1 MSFFTDTCLIPW
13 WLLWLLLPL
22 LGLLL
27 GWLIWGRFQK
37 MVGDLRAEVKRLKSR
52 ISDLEAE
59 LEKCRAKKAELNS
72 ALTLCEGRLKES
84 AMGSSKASGTKSS
97 TDMGSSKASGSKSST
112 DMGSSKA
119 SATKSSTDKGSSKA
133 SGTKS
138 SSDKGKTTPS
148 GKSAATPTPTP
159 PASKPLGIASTTAAA
174 APAASAPSGGGS
186 KNMYAALK
194 PDNLQVV
201 EGIGPKMNEVLKKH
215 GVHTWA
221 ELGSSNF
228 TALRGILDKEN
239 PTRYRIIDP
248 KTWPAQAKLAHEGEW
263 DQLIAMQKQLDS
275 GRSGGS
281 DHETDSKVEKML
293 IKLGV
298 LKRWKQDDLK
308 AVEGIG
314 PKIEGLLKADG
325 IDTWRKLSNAN
336 VTTIQE
342 ILNKAGK
349 RYKLAD
355 PGTWPK
361 QAGMCADG
369 KWDELTAYQDELNG
383 GK

>member
-1 MSFFTDTCLIPW
+1 
-13 WLLWLLLPL
+13 
-22 LGLLL
+22 
-27 GWLIWGRFQK
+27 
-37 MVGDLRAEVKRLKSR
+37 MVGDLQTEVRRLKSR
-52 ISDLEAE
+52 ISELEAE

-84 AMGSSKASGTKSS
+84 AKVT
-97 TDMGSSKASGSKSST
+97 
-112 DMGSSKA
+112 SKA
-119 SATKSSTDKGSSKA
+119 SAAAPATKTSSAKAPSKSKA
-133 SGTKS
+133 
-138 SSDKGKTTPS
+138 TPS
-148 GKSAATPTPTP
+148 VKSAATPPPTP
-159 PASKPLGIASTTAAA
+159 PASKPLGIASTPAAA
-174 APAASAPSGGGS
+174 APTPAPAAPSGGGS

-248 KTWPAQAKLAHEGEW
+248 KTWPAQAKLAHDGEW

-293 IKLGV
+293 IKLGA

-325 IDTWRKLSNAN
+325 IDTWRKLSNAK
-336 VTTIQE
+336 VSTIQE

>member
-1 MSFFTDTCLIPW
+1 MLLLFICKFPW
-13 WLLWLLLPL
+13 WLWFLLPFL

-37 MVGDLRAEVKRLKSR
+37 MVGDLQAEVRRLKSR
-52 ISDLEAE
+52 ISELEAE

-84 AMGSSKASGTKSS
+84 NKAPAA
-97 TDMGSSKASGSKSST
+97 KA
-112 DMGSSKA
+112 A
-119 SATKSSTDKGSSKA
+119 
-133 SGTKS
+133 
-138 SSDKGKTTPS
+138 
-148 GKSAATPTPTP
+148 PTP
-159 PASKPLGIASTTAAA
+159 PPAPAPSKPLGIASTPTPAP
-174 APAASAPSGGGS
+174 APAA
-186 KNMYAALK
+186 KTNMYAALK

-228 TALRGILDKEN
+228 DALRGILDKEN
-239 PTRYRIIDP
+239 PKRYRIIDP
-248 KTWPAQAKLAHEGEW
+248 TTWPAQAKLANDGEW
-263 DQLIAMQKQLDS
+263 DKLIAMQKQLDT
-275 GRSGGS
+275 GRSGVS

-325 IDTWRKLSNAN
+325 IDTWRKLSNAQ
-336 VTTIQE
+336 VSTIQD
-342 ILNKAGK
+342 ILTKAGK

-355 PGTWPK
+355 PTTWPK

-369 KWDELTAYQDELNG
+369 KWDELETYQDQLNG

>member
-1 MSFFTDTCLIPW
+1 MLLFICKFPW
-13 WLLWLLLPL
+13 WLWFLLPFL

-37 MVGDLRAEVKRLKSR
+37 MVGELQAEIKRLKSR
-52 ISDLEAE
+52 ISDLERE
-59 LEKCRAKKAELNS
+59 LEQCTAKKAELNS

-84 AMGSSKASGTKSS
+84 QKAPVV
-97 TDMGSSKASGSKSST
+97 KAAAAAPVVK
-112 DMGSSKA
+112 
-119 SATKSSTDKGSSKA
+119 
-133 SGTKS
+133 
-138 SSDKGKTTPS
+138 
-148 GKSAATPTPTP
+148 ATPVAPKATP
-159 PASKPLGIASTTAAA
+159 PPAAPSKPLGIASTPAAA
-174 APAASAPSGGGS
+174 APK

-194 PDNLQVV
+194 SDNLQVV
-201 EGIGPKMNEVLKKH
+201 EGIGPKMDEVLKKH

-228 TALRGILDKEN
+228 DKLRGILDKEN
-239 PTRYRIIDP
+239 PKRYRIIDP
-248 KTWPAQAKLAHEGEW
+248 ASWPAQAKLANDGDW
-263 DQLIAMQKQLDS
+263 DSLIAMQKQLDT
-275 GRSGGS
+275 GRAGVSN
-281 DHETDSKVEKML
+281 HETDSKVEKML
-293 IKLGV
+293 IKMGV

-325 IDTWRKLSNAN
+325 IDTWRKLANAQ
-336 VTTIQE
+336 VSTIQE

-355 PGTWPK
+355 PGSWPK
-361 QAGMCADG
+361 QSGLCADG
-369 KWDELTAYQDELNG
+369 NWDELEKLQDELQG

>member
-1 MSFFTDTCLIPW
+1 MLLLFICKFPW
-13 WLLWLLLPL
+13 WLWFLLPFL

-37 MVGDLRAEVKRLKSR
+37 MVGDLQAEVRRLKSR
-52 ISDLEAE
+52 VSELEAE

-84 AMGSSKASGTKSS
+84 NKAPAV
-97 TDMGSSKASGSKSST
+97 KA
-112 DMGSSKA
+112 A
-119 SATKSSTDKGSSKA
+119 
-133 SGTKS
+133 
-138 SSDKGKTTPS
+138 
-148 GKSAATPTPTP
+148 PTP
-159 PASKPLGIASTTAAA
+159 PPAPAPSKPLGIASTPAPAPTPTPAP
-174 APAASAPSGGGS
+174 APAA
-186 KNMYAALK
+186 KTNMYAALK

-228 TALRGILDKEN
+228 DALRGILDKEN
-239 PTRYRIIDP
+239 PKRYRIIDP
-248 KTWPAQAKLAHEGEW
+248 TTWPAQAKLANDGEW
-263 DQLIAMQKQLDS
+263 DKLIAMQKQLDT
-275 GRSGGS
+275 GRSGVS

-325 IDTWRKLSNAN
+325 IDTWRKLSNAQ
-336 VTTIQE
+336 VSTIQD
-342 ILNKAGK
+342 ILTKAGK

-355 PGTWPK
+355 PTTWPK

-369 KWDELTAYQDELNG
+369 KWDELETYQDQLNG